1 MILHRARKKYFCLNY
16 MDEDDL
22 RSLLNLIKSGG
33 LVDGRKWYKIAS
45 EIEEALK
52 LLERESTHEV

>member
-1 MILHRARKKYFCLNY
+1 